1 MPLLLTT
8 VITVGHSIDAL
19 KPGLKINTPGKSN
32 TRQVQHDLYSHPSS
46 LRIYGL
52 IKVLS
57 ARMSLLAFGI
67 NHKTAPV
74 DIRERVAFA
83 PGNLIDA
90 LKDLVTNA
98 RIQEAAIVSTCNRT
112 ELYCDSG
119 QHTGQGQCDNAVIVD
134 WFREYHKLEKRDIE
148 PYIFLHPDQEAVRH
162 MLRVASGLDSLV
174 LGEPQ
179 ILGQIKDAYATA
191 TEAGTMGGQ
200 LDRLFQHT
208 FSVAKQVRTDTAI
221 GASAVSVAFA
231 AVSLSKQ
238 IFDAFDKRTALLI
251 GAGETV
257 ELAARHLH
265 QSGIGRMIIAN
276 RTVENAHTLAQEV
289 GAYAIS
295 LPEITQH
302 LAEADIV
309 ISSTASPLP
318 ILGKGSVESALKKR
332 KHRPMLMV
340 DIAVPRDIEPEVSD
354 LNDVYLYTVDDLQDI
369 IQEGLRSRQEA
380 AQQAEEIIDTE
391 VSHFMHWLRSL
402 DAVST
407 IRAMREDAQSQR
419 DIELERAMR
428 LLQSGKDAEQVITE
442 MANRLTNKLIHTPSV
457 QLKKA
462 GYDARKEIFDTA
474 RELYDLKDRDL

>member
-1 MPLLLTT
+1 
-8 VITVGHSIDAL
+8 
-19 KPGLKINTPGKSN
+19 
-32 TRQVQHDLYSHPSS
+32 
-46 LRIYGL
+46 
-52 IKVLS
+52 
-57 ARMSLLAFGI
+57 MSLLAFGI

-119 QHTGQGQCDNAVIVD
+119 QHTAQDQRDNAIIVD

-462 GYDARKEIFDTA
+462 GYDAREEIFDAA
-474 RELYDLKDRDL
+474 RELYGLKNHDL